1 MYPVDF
7 TSLNAVDTRPMSLF
21 NYHLLN
27 SLMKRSTLTILETC
41 KRINDSKPNTSLL
54 WCKTL
59 FSLNPRQKETKAM
72 RPRVSNA
79 KNTPGNQ
86 SLGPN
91 STIYMLGD
99 PRQVT

>member
-1 MYPVDF
+1 
-7 TSLNAVDTRPMSLF
+7 
-21 NYHLLN
+21 
-27 SLMKRSTLTILETC
+27 
-41 KRINDSKPNTSLL
+41 
-54 WCKTL
+54 
-59 FSLNPRQKETKAM
+59 M